1 MDEFDTG
8 QGARPQFIEQVFRQE
23 PITRGERECAEHERA
38 GFVQEPITRG
48 ERATAGKDVTPQC
61 TAAVARPRQLR

>member
-8 QGARPQFIEQVFRQE
+8 QGARPQFIEQVFR
-23 PITRGERECAEHERA
+23 
-38 GFVQEPITRG
+38 QEPITRG